1 MTGRWAWLGPS
12 PVLGNELYL
21 VGVDGNG
28 CRVRVNYGVIVA
40 LTRRAARLPVPL
52 GTLRGIT
59 NRQHIAGACGHS
71 KTRAGM

>member
-1 MTGRWAWLGPS
+1 MTGEVGLAW
-12 PVLGNELYL
+12 PVTGLGNELYL
-21 VGVDGNG
+21 AGVDGNG
-28 CRVRVNYGVIVA
+28 RRVRVNYGVIVA

-59 NRQHIAGACGHS
+59 NRQHFAGACGHS